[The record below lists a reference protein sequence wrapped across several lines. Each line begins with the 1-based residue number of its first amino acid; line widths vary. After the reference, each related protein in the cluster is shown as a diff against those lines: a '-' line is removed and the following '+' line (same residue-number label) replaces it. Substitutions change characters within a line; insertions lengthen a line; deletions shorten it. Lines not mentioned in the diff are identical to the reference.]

1 MAEKNII
8 TSPNWESKY
17 ADRAKGMKS
26 SPIRALFKYLGDPNI
41 ISFAGGLPAPQTFP
55 YDLIREKSDAIFS
68 DTKRRVEAL
77 QYGQTAGYKPLRQL
91 LAEKVNKYG
100 VPADAE
106 NVLLTCGSQQALD
119 LIGKIFVDENT
130 IIFVESPS
138 YLGALQAFASYKG
151 KFVVVPTDNDGMIV
165 ERLPAMIEK
174 YHPKFIYTVS
184 TFHNP
189 AGVCMSFERRQK
201 LVEILERYDLFCVE
215 DDPYGELRYEGEH
228 IMPIISLAKER
239 VFYLCTFSKTLAPGL
254 RTGYVIAPAHTVQ
267 QLEEAKPLEADT
279 VIPKL
284 NQGKEGA
291 DLYSSYLLQM
301 IIADILDSGF
311 FPEHIKKIR
320 ALYGERR
327 NAMLEALVK
336 EMPAGVTWTKP
347 QGGLFLWLTT
357 PDKIIVPE
365 FFHTAIDEHVAFVP
379 GDAFY
384 PYPEKVKESQHT
396 MRLNFSA
403 EPPEKIAEGI
413 KRLGTA
419 LKKELAK

>member
-1 MAEKNII
+1 
-8 TSPNWESKY
+8 
-17 ADRAKGMKS
+17 
-26 SPIRALFKYLGDPNI
+26 
-41 ISFAGGLPAPQTFP
+41 
-55 YDLIREKSDAIFS
+55 
-68 DTKRRVEAL
+68 
-77 QYGQTAGYKPLRQL
+77 
-91 LAEKVNKYG
+91 VNKYG
-100 VPADAE
+100 VPASAE

-130 IIFVESPS
+130 VICVESPT
-138 YLGALQAFASYKG
+138 YLGMIQAFASYKG
-151 KFVVVPTDNDGMIV
+151 KFCVVPMDHDGMIIS
-165 ERLPAMIEK
+165 ELQKAIDM
-174 YHPKFIYTVS
+174 YHPKMMYIVS

-189 AGVCMSFERRQK
+189 AGICTSFERRMQI
-201 LVEILERYDLFCVE
+201 VEIAEKNDMIIVE

-228 IMPIISLAKER
+228 IVPMVSMAKER
-239 VFYLCTFSKTLAPGL
+239 VIYLCTFSKTLAPGL
-254 RTGYVIAPAHTVQ
+254 RTGYAIAPESTI
-267 QLEEAKPLEADT
+267 QLLEGQKADGAVEVPT

-311 FPEHIKKIR
+311 FPEHIKNIR

-327 NAMLEALVK
+327 NAMLDALAK

-357 PDKIIVPE
+357 PKEIIVPQ
-365 FFHTAIDEHVAFVP
+365 FFHTAIEEHVAFVP
-379 GDAFY
+379 GEAFY
-384 PYPEKVKESQHT
+384 PYPEQVKESQHT

-403 EPPEKIAEGI
+403 EPPEKITEGI

-419 LKKELAK
+419 MKKALAK